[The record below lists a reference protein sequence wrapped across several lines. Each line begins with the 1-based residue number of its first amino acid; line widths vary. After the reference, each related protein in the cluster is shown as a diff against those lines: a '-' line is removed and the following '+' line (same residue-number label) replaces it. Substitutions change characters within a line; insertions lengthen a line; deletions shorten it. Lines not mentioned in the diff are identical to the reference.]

1 MFQKAT
7 LARGQSL
14 NLEPFN
20 SKSLA
25 KDEEASQDRPTDAV
39 RTCANNS
46 FSEVN
51 VNNINAQESQVA
63 DSNFIKVKQQSNHEF
78 QCNCLIYIHALN
90 L

>member
-1 MFQKAT
+1 MFQKAS

-20 SKSLA
+20 SRSLA
-25 KDEEASQDRPTDAV
+25 KDEEASYDRPTDAV

-46 FSEVN
+46 FSEDK

-63 DSNFIKVKQQSNHEF
+63 DSNFIKVKQQSSDEF
-78 QCNCLIYIHALN
+78 QCKCLIYISML
-90 L
+90 